1 MREMRSWEQR
11 PEKHGEASEAE
22 LRASVNP
29 PGSRASKGLRFQR
42 GPSPSPEPNDSHKGR
57 SRGAETK
64 PNSDLTPQ
72 KTLGGSAGQL
82 KGLRRREG
90 GARPLT

>member
-57 SRGAETK
+57 SRGAEMK
-64 PNSDLTPQ
+64 PNSDLTPKKHLVALQ
-72 KTLGGSAGQL
+72 GSSRGCGGGRGVP
-82 KGLRRREG
+82 GL
-90 GARPLT
+90 